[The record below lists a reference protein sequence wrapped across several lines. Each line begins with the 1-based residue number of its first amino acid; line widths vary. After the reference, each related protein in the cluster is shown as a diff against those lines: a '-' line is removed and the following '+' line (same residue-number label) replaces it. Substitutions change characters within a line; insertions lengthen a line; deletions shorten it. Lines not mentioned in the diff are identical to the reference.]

1 MATKKATKSIVT
13 PIDQRETFVSA
24 AKAVS
29 DSDGVSMEEKLLT
42 LYRIQQAD
50 TAIDKIH
57 LLRG

>member
-29 DSDGVSMEEKLLT
+29 DSDGEIGRASCRERV
-42 LYRIQQAD
+42 
-50 TAIDKIH
+50 
-57 LLRG
+57 